1 MIKCPVCRKLPGDL
15 SVFLKQPQMVCSF
28 RCNTSEQ
35 CYVEVSPCLALGRAG
50 LPEVFFFFFKSS
62 GCAGTFLLW
71 YHLNNGSNML
81 IPLMILIK
89 LSVIFLISYLIY
101 LHLK

>member
-50 LPEVFFFFFKSS
+50 LPEVFFFFFLK
-62 GCAGTFLLW
+62 LW
-71 YHLNNGSNML
+71 LCRH
-81 IPLMILIK
+81 
-89 LSVIFLISYLIY
+89 IFALVPF
-101 LHLK
+101 K